1 MHIRPDADF
10 SRGVRRAPGPPIAG
24 QRRPPAALRASP
36 RDRPHALNDEEDLIP
51 MAKQTLLKAEPS
63 APARPP
69 TSNPFLVA
77 QEQIHIAAKKID
89 LEPDIEAILRQPERE
104 LHVHFPIRMDDAS
117 IRVFDGF
124 RVQHNTARGPAKGGI
139 RFHQNVTID
148 EVKALATWMT
158 WKCAVVDIPYGGG
171 KGGVIVDPKSLS
183 LGELERLSRRFVTE
197 IQGIIGPERDIPAPD
212 VNTNSQVMAWMMDQ
226 YSRNK
231 GYTVPGMITGKPLLL
246 GGSLGRNEATARG
259 LQFCVREAAKATD
272 LDLTGAT
279 VVVQGFGNAGA
290 IAARL
295 LAGDGVKVLAVSDSQ
310 GGIYSSE
317 GIDPATA
324 LRYKQEHGSLAGFPK
339 TEPVSNEDLLE
350 IACDV
355 LVPAALENQITA
367 ANAGRIKARMIAEA
381 ANGPTTPEADRILH
395 DRGVL
400 VLPDVLANAG
410 GVTVSYFEWAQNLQG
425 YYWTEE
431 EVDTRLQRVM
441 LRAFG
446 AVYEAARLHAV
457 DMRTAAYILAIA
469 RVAQAVRLRGVY

>member
-1 MHIRPDADF
+1 MVKH
-10 SRGVRRAPGPPIAG
+10 S
-24 QRRPPAALRASP
+24 
-36 RDRPHALNDEEDLIP
+36 
-51 MAKQTLLKAEPS
+51 MLKAEPS
-63 APARPP
+63 AATRLPGA
-69 TSNPFLVA
+69 NPFLVA
-77 QEQIHIAAKKID
+77 QEQIHIAAQKLH
-89 LEPDIEAILRQPERE
+89 LEPELEAVLRVPERE

-117 IRVFDGF
+117 IQVFDGF
-124 RVQHNTARGPAKGGI
+124 RVQHSTVRGPAKGGI
-139 RFHQNVTID
+139 RFHPDVSID

-171 KGGVIVDPKSLS
+171 KGGIIVDPKRLS

-231 GYTVPGMITGKPLLL
+231 GYTIPGMITGKPLLL

-272 LDLTGAT
+272 LDLAGAS

-295 LAGDGVKVLAVSDSQ
+295 LAGDGAKILAVSDSQ

-317 GIDPATA
+317 GIDPANA
-324 LRYKQEHGSLAGFPK
+324 LRYKQEHGSLAGFPR
-339 TEPVSNEDLLE
+339 TERVSNADLLE

-355 LVPAALENQITA
+355 LVPAALENQITG
-367 ANAGRIKARMIAEA
+367 ANAARIKARMVAEA

-400 VLPDVLANAG
+400 VLPDILANAG
-410 GVTVSYFEWAQNLQG
+410 GVTVSYFEWAQNMQG
-425 YYWTEE
+425 YYWTED

-446 AVYEAARLHAV
+446 SVYETAQLHEV
-457 DMRTAAYILAIA
+457 DMRTAAYMLAIG
-469 RVAQAVRLRGVY
+469 RVAQAIRLRGVY